1 MADQAMASRSEP
13 YLLAMLAAYTRVTL
27 PNIHHNTLT
36 PTRAITVA
44 NPVPKI
50 IDEVSCLR

>member
-1 MADQAMASRSEP
+1 
-13 YLLAMLAAYTRVTL
+13 MLAAYTRVTL